1 MFGTHTH
8 TQYLCTD
15 ILLLS
20 SLLVL
25 YTSRRSRRHR
35 DPVQCTRLMR
45 RDPDPRFSCP
55 RKNERDWL
63 IMNSY
68 SSSFLGS
75 SWNLVCVRVFKVQ
88 NFIFI
93 FLIID
98 LNHARDERV
107 HGAEDGLGT
116 MWFNRMIGCEV
127 EGSTYIVRK
136 WGVNLFT
143 SNIPF

>member
-1 MFGTHTH
+1 
-8 TQYLCTD
+8 
-15 ILLLS
+15 
-20 SLLVL
+20 
-25 YTSRRSRRHR
+25 
-35 DPVQCTRLMR
+35 
-45 RDPDPRFSCP
+45 
-55 RKNERDWL
+55 
-63 IMNSY
+63 MNSY
-68 SSSFLGS
+68 SSFSFLLES
-75 SWNLVCVRVFKVQ
+75 CVRCVCSKFK
-88 NFIFI
+88 NFYFF